1 MPDVDG
7 VLFYTD
13 TLPPQDCVAD
23 ALRLEALGYDAVW
36 LPDLFGRELFVT
48 AGYLLA
54 ATTRLRVASGIANV
68 YARDA
73 TSAAQAA
80 RTLSELY
87 DGRFILGLG
96 VSHPQ
101 AASARGHRWEPPVE
115 KLGAYLEGIAS
126 ASVNAPEPPSTAP
139 IFIAA
144 HGPRLLALAAERAD
158 GANTYLMPPEHTRQ
172 ARDILGPDKQLN
184 VVLPCCLCA
193 DATVARGVARMGLSM
208 YLQLPAYQR
217 QWARFGL
224 EERDRG
230 DGGSDRLIDTLVAWG
245 DECAIRTR
253 IAAHIEAGANRI
265 IVLPYNAAPKTRE
278 RPWDLLEALAP
289 GTH

>member
-1 MPDVDG
+1 MSDVDG

-13 TLPPQDCVAD
+13 SMPPQDIVAD
-23 ALRLEALGYDAVW
+23 AQRLEALGYDAVW

-54 ATTRLRVASGIANV
+54 ATSRLRVATGIANV

-73 TSAAQAA
+73 MSAAQAA
-80 RTLSELY
+80 RTLSEFHG
-87 DGRFILGLG
+87 GRFILGLG

-101 AASARGHRWEPPVE
+101 AARARGHRWESPVE
-115 KLGAYLEGIAS
+115 KLAAYLDGIAS
-126 ASVNAPEPPSTAP
+126 AAMNAPEPPEAAP
-139 IFIAA
+139 IFVAA

-172 ARDILGPDKQLN
+172 AREILGPDKQLN

-193 DATVARGVARMGLSM
+193 DAQKARGIARKGLSM
-208 YLQLPAYQR
+208 YMQLPAYKR

-224 EERDRG
+224 TESDSS

-245 DECAIRTR
+245 DESAVRTR
-253 IAAHIEAGANRI
+253 IAAHMQAGANRI
-265 IVLPYNAAPKTRE
+265 IVMPYNTEPKPRE
-278 RPWDLLEALAP
+278 RPWNLLGALAP
-289 GTH
+289 GAH

>member
-7 VLFYTD
+7 VLYYTD
-13 TLPPQDCVAD
+13 AMPPQDCVAD
-23 ALRLEALGYDAVW
+23 ALRLEALGYDAIW

-54 ATTRLRVASGIANV
+54 ATTRLRVATGIANV

-73 TSAAQAA
+73 MSAAQAA

-101 AASARGHRWEPPVE
+101 AASARGHRWEAPVQ
-115 KLGAYLEGIAS
+115 KLAAYLEGIAS
-126 ASVNAPEPPSTAP
+126 ASVNAPEPPRVAP
-139 IFIAA
+139 IFVAA

-172 ARDILGPDKQLN
+172 AREILGPDKQLN

-193 DATVARGVARMGLSM
+193 DATAARGVARKGLSM
-208 YLQLPAYQR
+208 YMQLPAYKR

-224 EERDRG
+224 DERDSN

-245 DECAIRTR
+245 DESAVRAGIT
-253 IAAHIEAGANRI
+253 AHIEAGANRI
-265 IVLPYNAAPKTRE
+265 IVMPYHSLPKARE
-278 RPWDLLEALAP
+278 RPWDLLAALAP
-289 GTH
+289 GVR

>member
-1 MPDVDG
+1 MPGVDG

-13 TLPPQDCVAD
+13 AMPAQDCVAD

-54 ATTRLRVASGIANV
+54 ATTRLRVATGIANV
-68 YARDA
+68 YARDPM
-73 TSAAQAA
+73 SAAQAA

-87 DGRFILGLG
+87 GGRFILGLG

-101 AASARGHRWEPPVE
+101 AASARGHRWEPPVQ
-115 KLGAYLEGIAS
+115 KLAAYLEGIAS
-126 ASVNAPEPPSTAP
+126 AAVNAPEPPSAAP
-139 IFIAA
+139 IFVAA
-144 HGPRLLALAAERAD
+144 HGPRMLELAAKRAD

-172 ARDILGPDKQLN
+172 AREILGPDKQLN

-193 DATVARGVARMGLSM
+193 DAAVARGVARKGLSM
-208 YLQLPAYQR
+208 YLRLPAYKR

-224 EERDRG
+224 DERDSN
-230 DGGSDRLIDTLVAWG
+230 DGGSDRLIDSLVAWG
-245 DECAIRTR
+245 DEAAIRAR

-265 IVLPYNAAPKTRE
+265 IVMPYHAVPKAGE
-278 RPWDLLEALAP
+278 RPWDLLAALAP
-289 GTH
+289 GAG

>member
-1 MPDVDG
+1 MSDVDG

-13 TLPPQDCVAD
+13 SMSARDCVTD
-23 ALRLEALGYDAVW
+23 ALRIEALGYDSVW

-54 ATTRLRVASGIANV
+54 ATSRLRVATGIANV
-68 YARDA
+68 YTRDA
-73 TSAAQAA
+73 MSAAQAA
-80 RTLSELY
+80 RTLSEFH

-101 AASARGHRWEPPVE
+101 AAHARGHRWEPPVE
-115 KLGAYLEGIAS
+115 KLAAYLDGIAH
-126 ASVNAPEPPSTAP
+126 AAMNAPEPPKAAP
-139 IFIAA
+139 IFVAA
-144 HGPRLLALAAERAD
+144 HGPRLLALAAEHAD

-172 ARDILGPDKQLN
+172 AREILGPDKQLN

-193 DATVARGVARMGLSM
+193 EAGIARGIARKGLAM
-208 YLQLPAYQR
+208 YMQLPAYER
-217 QWARFGL
+217 QWARFGFDD
-224 EERDRG
+224 RDRS

-245 DECAIRTR
+245 DEDAIRTR

-265 IVLPYNAAPKTRE
+265 IVMPYNSEPKSRE
-278 RPWDLLEALAP
+278 RPWDLLGALAP
-289 GTH
+289 GAH